1 MQRTNRVLQ
10 AGLCLHVKH
19 QQSAAGWALPA
30 MYAFFF
36 QPFRVGPTS
45 EEFGRVTLSSWL
57 QFCSDAHIM
66 DSTQKGCT
74 RADLAVSCH
83 RSSFLPKERGN
94 PRSIREGVQMMGT
107 VSKRWRTVFVAVKGG
122 TDTKSNEAISDD
134 AMMRWV
140 ASHEQHLQNTFFLGE
155 LVYNERYRAG
165 HPHAAPLAPF
175 ALLAHIFDA

>member
-1 MQRTNRVLQ
+1 MFKSRLEPHYGASVD
-10 AGLCLHVKH
+10 ACLHGRFGGNVS
-19 QQSAAGWALPA
+19 SAFSFGDKKFGWAGQDVLFLHRPFLP
-30 MYAFFF
+30 
-36 QPFRVGPTS
+36 
-45 EEFGRVTLSSWL
+45 
-57 QFCSDAHIM
+57 FCSLTPSLSA
-66 DSTQKGCT
+66 SP
-74 RADLAVSCH
+74 L
-83 RSSFLPKERGN
+83 
-94 PRSIREGVQMMGT
+94 
-107 VSKRWRTVFVAVKGG
+107 TVFVAVKGG